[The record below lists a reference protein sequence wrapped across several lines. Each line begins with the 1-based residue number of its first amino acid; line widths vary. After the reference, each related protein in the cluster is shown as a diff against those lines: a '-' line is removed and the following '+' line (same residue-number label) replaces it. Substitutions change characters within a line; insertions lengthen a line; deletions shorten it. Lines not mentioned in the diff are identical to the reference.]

1 MNIKRNIGYILSLHG
16 QVVRRQSCKLK
27 IVSSILTGGF
37 FSRFSSVGRALDCN
51 SINVGIHRSLV
62 RFQQARIGAVAQMV
76 ERLLSMR
83 EVGGSMPP
91 CSNIIQYKVV
101 YLLL

>member
-1 MNIKRNIGYILSLHG
+1 MNIKRKIGYILSLHG

-27 IVSSILTGGF
+27 IPSSTLGEGF

-62 RFQQARIGAVAQMV
+62 RFQQARIG
-76 ERLLSMR
+76 E
-83 EVGGSMPP
+83 G
-91 CSNIIQYKVV
+91 VV
-101 YLLL
+101 YGR